1 MTSPKQVI
9 TQVQRLK
16 DMQLEAL
23 MVEHREEGIHLC
35 PRMVEYLS
43 SGRRERGKEGKCKD
57 GQLAALQRHAQ
68 VIQDFLANIHS

>member
-1 MTSPKQVI
+1 
-9 TQVQRLK
+9 
-16 DMQLEAL
+16 

-35 PRMVEYLS
+35 PRVVEYLS
-43 SGRRERGKEGKCKD
+43 SGRGERGEQGKCKD

>member
-1 MTSPKQVI
+1 
-9 TQVQRLK
+9 
-16 DMQLEAL
+16 MQLEAL

-35 PRMVEYLS
+35 PRVVEYLS
-43 SGRRERGKEGKCKD
+43 SGRGERGEQGKCKD